1 MDNIERKKVM
11 ETYHVKGMT
20 CQHCVRAVT
29 EAIKGLPNVEDV
41 QVDLESGVVKIKGK
55 PDKAAV
61 KKAIEEEG
69 YTLA

>member
-1 MDNIERKKVM
+1 MNNIERKKVM
-11 ETYHVKGMT
+11 EAYHVKGMT

-41 QVDLESGVVKIKGK
+41 QVDLESGVVKIKGN
-55 PDKAAV
+55 PDKVAV

>member
-1 MDNIERKKVM
+1 M

-29 EAIKGLPNVEDV
+29 EAIKRLPNVEDV
-41 QVDLESGVVKIKGK
+41 RVDLESGVVKIKGN
-55 PDKAAV
+55 PDKVAV

>member
-1 MDNIERKKVM
+1 MK
-11 ETYHVKGMT
+11 TYHVKGMT

-41 QVDLESGVVKIKGK
+41 QIDLESGVVKIKGN
-55 PDKAAV
+55 PDKVAV

>member
-1 MDNIERKKVM
+1 M

-41 QVDLESGVVKIKGK
+41 QVDLESGVVKIKGN
-55 PDKAAV
+55 PDKVAV

>member
-1 MDNIERKKVM
+1 M
-11 ETYHVKGMT
+11 EAYHVKGMT

-41 QVDLESGVVKIKGK
+41 QVDLESGVVKIKGN
-55 PDKAAV
+55 PDKVAV

>member
-1 MDNIERKKVM
+1 M

-20 CQHCVRAVT
+20 CQHCVCAVT

-41 QVDLESGVVKIKGK
+41 QVDLESGVVKIKGN
-55 PDKAAV
+55 PDKVAV

>member
-1 MDNIERKKVM
+1 M

-41 QVDLESGVVKIKGK
+41 QVDLESGVVKIKGN
-55 PDKAAV
+55 PDKVAV

-69 YTLA
+69 YKLA

>member
-1 MDNIERKKVM
+1 M

-55 PDKAAV
+55 PDKVAV

-69 YTLA
+69 YTLT

>member
-1 MDNIERKKVM
+1 M

-41 QVDLESGVVKIKGK
+41 RVDLESGVVKIKGN
-55 PDKAAV
+55 PDKVAV